1 MMIGLTMPLY
11 WITSSI
17 TITSSEIMIEVCK
30 LMMDVVGPQA
40 LVAAGDDSAVLH
52 GDLEHEYRRSLINTF
67 GGGVVE
73 VLRGLVATHGL
84 GMPQHR

>member
-1 MMIGLTMPLY
+1 MMIRKQVYQWELTPANSFGNQSDGS
-11 WITSSI
+11 W
-17 TITSSEIMIEVCK
+17 
-30 LMMDVVGPQA
+30 QA
-40 LVAAGDDSAVLH
+40 T
-52 GDLEHEYRRSLINTF
+52 INTF